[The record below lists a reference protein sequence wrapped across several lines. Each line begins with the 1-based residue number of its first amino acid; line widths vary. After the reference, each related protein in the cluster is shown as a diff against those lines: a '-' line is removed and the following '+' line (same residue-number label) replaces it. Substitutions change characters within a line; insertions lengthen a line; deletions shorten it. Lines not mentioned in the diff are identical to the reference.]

1 MASST
6 HAPSLKDVAIL
17 VPETGAIDQILSGQD
32 LPPFDDRLISFVA
45 ALSRAI
51 MKHPPARQFPEIISL
66 AHWMRPRAIKDLEA
80 EFTATRPANTVA
92 LSRGVALHFA
102 PGNVDTIFLYS
113 ALLAV
118 LTGNRNIVR
127 VSSRASEQ
135 IELLITV
142 LNALLRTPEHAAM
155 ADRLLIIRY
164 DHDDAVTAALSGL
177 CDLRI
182 VWGGDETVNT
192 IRTIPLPP
200 RARDVCFPNRWSLA
214 VLSAEALLELNEE
227 GRAQL
232 AVQFANDAYWFGQM
246 ACSSPRQIIWVGSE
260 EHCAKAPTVFWPAVQ
275 SAAEKFAD
283 TIPAVGFVNK
293 LVSQHVAAIE
303 GDISRIVPLSANTV
317 SVGQMTQLTEPDHDL
332 YVGDG
337 FFWDARAPRLEE
349 IASIL
354 DSRSQ
359 TIASFGISGA
369 DWQGLI
375 LKTGAH
381 IDRVVPFGQALQF
394 GHIWDGMNLL
404 SEFSRLVSIDI

>member
-1 MASST
+1 
-6 HAPSLKDVAIL
+6 
-17 VPETGAIDQILSGQD
+17 
-32 LPPFDDRLISFVA
+32 
-45 ALSRAI
+45 
-51 MKHPPARQFPEIISL
+51 
-66 AHWMRPRAIKDLEA
+66 
-80 EFTATRPANTVA
+80 
-92 LSRGVALHFA
+92 
-102 PGNVDTIFLYS
+102 
-113 ALLAV
+113 
-118 LTGNRNIVR
+118 
-127 VSSRASEQ
+127 
-135 IELLITV
+135 
-142 LNALLRTPEHAAM
+142 
-155 ADRLLIIRY
+155 
-164 DHDDAVTAALSGL
+164 
-177 CDLRI
+177 
-182 VWGGDETVNT
+182 
-192 IRTIPLPP
+192 
-200 RARDVCFPNRWSLA
+200 
-214 VLSAEALLELNEE
+214 LSAEALLELNEE